1 MKKRI
6 AIAGLVCSSL
16 AVGTAPAHAGLY
28 SDDLAKCLVESTSAD
43 DKNELVK
50 WIFSMVALHP
60 AVKSIAS
67 VSDEARMEASR
78 HTVQLFEK
86 LLTETCLVQ
95 TQKAVRY
102 EGPEALRTGFQML
115 GQVAARE
122 MFNDPGVARGLA
134 QLGQQIDKEKMGKV
148 LGLTPPE

>member
-1 MKKRI
+1 MKTRI
-6 AIAGLVCSSL
+6 AIAAFACGSCALG
-16 AVGTAPAHAGLY
+16 AVPAHAGLY
-28 SDDLAKCLVESTSAD
+28 SDDLAKCLVESTSVD
-43 DKNELVK
+43 DKNQLVK

-67 VSDEARMEASR
+67 VSDEARMESSR
-78 HTVQLFEK
+78 QTVQLFEK

-95 TQKAVRY
+95 TQKAVKY

-122 MFNDPGVARGLA
+122 MFNDPNVAQGLA
-134 QLGQQIDKEKMGKV
+134 ELGKQIDKDKMGKA
-148 LGLTPPE
+148 LGLTPAE